1 MEKKGFIFDNEIS
14 FLKSICNDDA
24 MKIMQ
29 MQQTYYGQGE
39 QEIEYVLR
47 GAKLKCTHGNRYVHL
62 DALEDYGIYS
72 NGHAVMTCR
81 ECKPIEN
88 IADFRV
94 CGNRY
99 FKPEYSEEAPA
110 PTETEIDE
118 NGEEGPKCAP
128 TLMTG
133 WIFINSVN
141 MLIEHIHMNN
151 KWEVLLKNSKAI
163 CVNGGV
169 ISIEENPELEPVEE
183 EVLEWIPENVMQ
195 LDGSSE
201 QEKNLAYRIENL
213 HEQLKNKE
221 LEDGIDRS
229 KYRWNQEKI
238 DIVWQECRKF
248 YDDFGVQLDPRLFL
262 AIIFAEGTGSFDTS
276 KENIAADGGHGP
288 EENLDYDVT
297 NAVDLVF
304 GKVIAYP
311 YYQADFSAARQ
322 QAVGL
327 KGIPEYDDILHYIN
341 WFTPRMS
348 TIKKEYRYCTYADA
362 NEWNRHVRQIYGELA
377 FDGAAHDYT
386 EFVLEEYKDKFVEIS
401 AQYNLKPPE
410 IDFKALQEGRNG
422 EGEKNGDY
430 IIGDAD
436 PEHYPYNWR
445 N

>member
-14 FLKSICNDDA
+14 FFKSICNDDA

-195 LDGSSE
+195 LDGSSA
-201 QEKNLAYRIENL
+201 QEKYLLERITNLNADV
-213 HEQLKNKE
+213 KE
-221 LEDGIDRS
+221 EEY
-229 KYRWNQEKI
+229 KWNQTKI
-238 DIVWQECRKF
+238 DMVWEKCLE
-248 YDDFGVQLDPRLFL
+248 YYENYGVQVDPRLL
-262 AIIFAEGTGSFDTS
+262 LSIIIMEGSGSFDTS
-276 KENIAADGGHGP
+276 TDNKGADGENGP
-288 EENLDYDVT
+288 EIDFDKDLT
-297 NAVDLVF
+297 KAVDLLM
-304 GKVIAYP
+304 GKIIAYA
-311 YYQADFSAARQ
+311 YYKDDFSKAREE
-322 QAVGL
+322 AYGFP
-327 KGIPEYDDILHYIN
+327 GIPDYDDILHYLN
-341 WFTPRMS
+341 WKTPRIS
-348 TIKKEYRYCTYADA
+348 TISNTFFSGDYAGA
-362 NEWNRHVRQIYGELA
+362 NERNRGVREVYSYLA
-377 FDGAAHDYT
+377 FDKVSKKYTDYALNIKRDIQNKNNDSQDK
-386 EFVLEEYKDKFVEIS
+386 ENKD
-401 AQYNLKPPE
+401 YLNP
-410 IDFKALQEGRNG
+410 
-422 EGEKNGDY
+422 
-430 IIGDAD
+430 
-436 PEHYPYNWR
+436 
-445 N
+445 